1 MTETTK
7 TKKEPKT
14 ATAKKEATPKA
25 EKKTTHASSTA
36 TPAVAAVAP
45 KAKVKNKVRI
55 TRTKVSKSDVVKAL
69 RDKVQQKPG
78 RPRFTSICGKKRKFD
93 VIRGKFAK
101 WRKPHGIDLRRRR
114 HYGEWVSI
122 GFGND
127 NKVKTVHPSG
137 FKEVFVNSARDLDQI
152 NGSTMCARFSGTIG
166 LQKRKQLY
174 LECQKRQ
181 IHVVNF

>member
-1 MTETTK
+1 MTETNKQTEKK
-7 TKKEPKT
+7 TKAAAP
-14 ATAKKEATPKA
+14 KKEAAPKA
-25 EKKTTHASSTA
+25 EKKTATA
-36 TPAVAAVAP
+36 ATAPVATVAP

-55 TRTKVSKSDVVKAL
+55 TRTKVTKSDAVKEM
-69 RDKVQQKPG
+69 RDAIKQKPG
-78 RPRFTSICGKKRKFD
+78 RPRFTGIYGKKRKFD
-93 VIRGKFAK
+93 VIRGKFSK

-114 HYGEWVSI
+114 HYGDWVSI

-127 NKVKTVHPSG
+127 RAVKTVHPSG
-137 FKEVFVNSARDLDQI
+137 FKEVMVNSVRDLDQI
-152 NGSTMCARFSGTIG
+152 NGATMCARFSGTVG